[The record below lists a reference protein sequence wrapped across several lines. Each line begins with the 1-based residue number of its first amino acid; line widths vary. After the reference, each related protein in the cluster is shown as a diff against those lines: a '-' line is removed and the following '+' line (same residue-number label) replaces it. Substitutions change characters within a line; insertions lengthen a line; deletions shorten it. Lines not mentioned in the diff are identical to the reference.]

1 MHNMKRFILLIM
13 LLMPLGGIAQE
24 ISFDS
29 IMSEYSSK
37 EGCTTMRIGKGIF
50 NSMEIKIDA
59 DSMSIISV
67 EDSTLIPQFKAQ
79 IATLVAPMEV
89 LMSVNY
95 GIDSVDVYRRS
106 SDGQVKELLIVTNK
120 DNVSAAI
127 YIIGTNLEVNQI
139 NSIINIF

>member
-1 MHNMKRFILLIM
+1 
-13 LLMPLGGIAQE
+13 
-24 ISFDS
+24 
-29 IMSEYSSK
+29 
-37 EGCTTMRIGKGIF
+37 MRIGKGIF

-95 GIDSVDVYRRS
+95 GIDSVDVYQRS